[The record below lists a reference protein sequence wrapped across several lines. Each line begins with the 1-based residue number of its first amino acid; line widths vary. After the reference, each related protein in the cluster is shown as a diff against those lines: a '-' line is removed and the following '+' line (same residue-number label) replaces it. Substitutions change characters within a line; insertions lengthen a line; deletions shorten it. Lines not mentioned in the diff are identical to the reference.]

1 MLKVVSKS
9 KETFMNNIFKNFT
22 LLVFS
27 IIPFLLV
34 SCGGGSDHKAR
45 ADSYEAFLIFI
56 AVIAILKWWHDDK

>member
-1 MLKVVSKS
+1 
-9 KETFMNNIFKNFT
+9 MNNIFKNFT